1 MQRLWRALSVKEHE
15 YVRAAR
21 AMGART
27 WQILMRAIV
36 PNAASSLIV
45 QATLGVAGV
54 ILEAAAV
61 GYLGLVA

>member
-1 MQRLWRALSVKEHE
+1 M
-15 YVRAAR
+15 RAAR

-27 WQILMRAIV
+27 WRILMRAIL

-54 ILEAAAV
+54 ILEVAAL
-61 GYLGLVA
+61 GYLGFGRLTAGGRVGRDAL